1 MSSSKSR
8 IGSGKVYLV
17 GAGPGDLG
25 LVTLRAKEC
34 IENADVIVYD
44 HLANPETLGWAR
56 DDAEI
61 IDAGKTPGESRIS
74 QNEINELLIEK
85 AREGKQVVR
94 LKGGDPFVFGR
105 GAEEAQVIADAGI
118 PFEIVPGITS
128 SIAGPAYA
136 GIPITHRAHNSHV
149 TFFTG
154 HEDPAKMKSAID
166 YAALAKLGG
175 TQVMLMGV
183 ERLGPITSEMMKH
196 GVRSDLP
203 VALIRWA
210 TTGQQETL
218 TGTLADIA
226 QKAVANDFAAPAVAV
241 FGEVVALRDKLNW
254 YETRPLLGKRI
265 VVTRTRKQASV
276 LSGKLRALGAHVI
289 ELPTIRIEPPSDLRE
304 FAELVQDAH
313 IYDWIVFTSAN
324 GVDGF
329 FDIFFKL
336 YDDAREIGGARI
348 AAIGPATA
356 QRVKDFH
363 LHVDLQPK
371 EFVAEEIVREFKKQG
386 SVENLKIL
394 LVRAEKARD
403 VLPKGLSALGAIV
416 DEAFA
421 YRTVPE
427 TRDISGARRQLAK
440 DGADL
445 ITFTSSSTVEN
456 FLALGHTVAERNASC
471 QHRSNHVADCA
482 RPWFEDR
489 RRSSATRYRR
499 SGGRDR
505 RILCRESCRKVKRGK
520 SPRSNTALRRATFF
534 NFRNILTF
542 NCRLVYG
549 LNRNLVRPRFAL
561 AFALRRCFCEGVS
574 KARKRRTSSRMP
586 SASSLFFNR
595 FSARSTGSPL
605 RTITSGI
612 INHS

>member
-1 MSSSKSR
+1 MTKSTKQN
-8 IGSGKVYLV
+8 GTVCLV

-44 HLANPETLGWAR
+44 HLANPETLRWAR

-61 IDAGKTPGESRIS
+61 IYAGKEPGGS
-74 QNEINELLIEK
+74 QLSQQEINALLIEK

-105 GAEEAQVIADAGI
+105 GAEEAKAIADVGV
-118 PFEIVPGITS
+118 PFEVVPGITS
-128 SIAGPAYA
+128 AIAGPAYA
-136 GIPITHRAHNSHV
+136 GIPMTHRAHNSHV

-154 HEDPAKMKSAID
+154 HEDPAKAESAID

-183 ERLGPITSEMMKH
+183 ERLGSITSEMLKQ

-203 VALIRWA
+203 VALVRSA

-226 QKAVANDFAAPAVAV
+226 QKTIASDFKAPAVAV
-241 FGEVVALRDKLNW
+241 FGEVVALRDRLNW
-254 YETRPLLGKRI
+254 YEKRPLLGKRI

-276 LSGKLRALGAHVI
+276 LSDKLRALGAHVI
-289 ELPTIRIEPPSDLRE
+289 EMPTIRIEPPSDLRE
-304 FAELVQDAH
+304 FAEIVQDAH
-313 IYDWIVFTSAN
+313 TYDWIVFTSAN
-324 GVDGF
+324 GVEAF
-329 FDIFFKL
+329 FNVFFKL
-336 YDDAREIGGARI
+336 YDDAREIGGVRI

-363 LHVDLQPK
+363 LHVDLQPD
-371 EFVAEEIVREFKKQG
+371 EFVAEAVAREFKKQE
-386 SVENLKIL
+386 SIENLRIL

-403 VLPKGLSALGAIV
+403 VLPRELSAAGAIV

-427 TRDISGARRQLAK
+427 TRDTSGARRQLAQ

-445 ITFTSSSTVEN
+445 ITFTSSSTIEN
-456 FLALGHTVAERNASC
+456 FLALGLPWPKGMRIASIG
-471 QHRSNHVADCA
+471 
-482 RPWFEDR
+482 P
-489 RRSSATRYRR
+489 
-499 SGGRDR
+499 
-505 RILCRESCRKVKRGK
+505 
-520 SPRSNTALRRATFF
+520 
-534 NFRNILTF
+534 
-542 NCRLVYG
+542 
-549 LNRNLVRPRFAL
+549 
-561 AFALRRCFCEGVS
+561 
-574 KARKRRTSSRMP
+574 
-586 SASSLFFNR
+586 
-595 FSARSTGSPL
+595 
-605 RTITSGI
+605 ITSKTARDQGLKVDVEARRHDI
-612 INHS
+612 DGLVQAVMELFEKS

>member
-1 MSSSKSR
+1 MSTSKSKN
-8 IGSGKVYLV
+8 GKVYLV

-44 HLANPETLGWAR
+44 RLANPETLGWAR

-61 IDAGKTPGESRIS
+61 VYVGKTPGDSQIS
-74 QNEINELLIEK
+74 QQEINALLIGK

-94 LKGGDPFVFGR
+94 LKGGDPFMFGR
-105 GAEEAQVIADAGI
+105 GAEEAQIIADAGI
-118 PFEIVPGITS
+118 PFEVVPGITS

-154 HEDPAKMKSAID
+154 HEDPAKTENAID

-183 ERLGPITSEMMKH
+183 ERLGSITSEMIKH
-196 GVRSDLP
+196 GVRGDLP
-203 VALIRWA
+203 VALVRRA

-218 TGTLADIA
+218 TGTLQDIA

-241 FGEVVALRDKLNW
+241 FGEVVALRDKLDW
-254 YETRPLLGKRI
+254 YEKRPLLGKRI
-265 VVTRTRKQASV
+265 VVTRTRKQASA
-276 LSGKLRALGAHVI
+276 LSSKLRSLGAHVI

-304 FAELVQDAH
+304 FGELVQDAH

-324 GVDGF
+324 GVEAF

-336 YDDAREIGGARI
+336 YDDSREIGGARI

-356 QRVKDFH
+356 QQVKDFH

-371 EFVAEEIVREFKKQG
+371 EFVAEDVVREFKKQG
-386 SVENLKIL
+386 SIENLKIL

-403 VLPKGLSALGAIV
+403 VLPKELSALGAIV
-416 DEAFA
+416 DKALA

-427 TRDISGARRQLAK
+427 TRDTSGARQQLAK

-456 FLALGHTVAERNASC
+456 FLALGLPWPKGMQVATIGPITSKTVRDNGLKIDVEAKRHDIDGLVDAI
-471 QHRSNHVADCA
+471 AD
-482 RPWFEDR
+482 
-489 RRSSATRYRR
+489 
-499 SGGRDR
+499 
-505 RILCRESCRKVKRGK
+505 
-520 SPRSNTALRRATFF
+520 FF
-534 NFRNILTF
+534 
-542 NCRLVYG
+542 
-549 LNRNLVRPRFAL
+549 
-561 AFALRRCFCEGVS
+561 
-574 KARKRRTSSRMP
+574 ARKATAKS
-586 SASSLFFNR
+586 
-595 FSARSTGSPL
+595 
-605 RTITSGI
+605 
-612 INHS
+612 

>member
-1 MSSSKSR
+1 VSTSKNKSN
-8 IGSGKVYLV
+8 SGKVYLV

-44 HLANPETLGWAR
+44 HLANPDTLGWAR
-56 DDAEI
+56 DDAEVVYV
-61 IDAGKTPGESRIS
+61 GKTPGDSQIS
-74 QNEINELLIEK
+74 QQEINALLIEK
-85 AREGKQVVR
+85 ARGGKQVVR

-105 GAEEAQVIADAGI
+105 GAEEAQIIADAGI
-118 PFEIVPGITS
+118 PFEVVPGITS

-136 GIPITHRAHNSHV
+136 GIPMTHRAHNSHV

-154 HEDPAKMKSAID
+154 HEDPAKTESTID

-183 ERLGPITSEMMKH
+183 ERLGSITSEMMKR
-196 GVRSDLP
+196 GVRGDLP
-203 VALIRWA
+203 VALVRWA
-210 TTGQQETL
+210 TTGRQETL
-218 TGTLADIA
+218 TGTLVDIA

-254 YETRPLLGKRI
+254 YEKRPLLGKRI

-276 LSGKLRALGAHVI
+276 LSSKLRTLGAHVI
-289 ELPTIRIEPPSDLRE
+289 ELPTIRIEPPTDLRE

-324 GVDGF
+324 GVDAF

-336 YDDAREIGGARI
+336 YDDSREIGGPRI

-371 EFVAEEIVREFKKQG
+371 EFVAEEIMEEFKKQG
-386 SVENLKIL
+386 SIENLKVL

-403 VLPKGLSALGAIV
+403 VLPKELSALGAIV
-416 DEAFA
+416 DEGFA

-427 TRDISGARRQLAK
+427 TRDTSGARRQLAK

-456 FLALGHTVAERNASC
+456 FLALGLPWPKGMQVASIGPVTSRTARDNGLTIDVEAKRHDIDGLVDAI
-471 QHRSNHVADCA
+471 ADFFA
-482 RPWFEDR
+482 
-489 RRSSATRYRR
+489 
-499 SGGRDR
+499 
-505 RILCRESCRKVKRGK
+505 RKVAAK
-520 SPRSNTALRRATFF
+520 T
-534 NFRNILTF
+534 
-542 NCRLVYG
+542 
-549 LNRNLVRPRFAL
+549 
-561 AFALRRCFCEGVS
+561 
-574 KARKRRTSSRMP
+574 
-586 SASSLFFNR
+586 
-595 FSARSTGSPL
+595 
-605 RTITSGI
+605 
-612 INHS
+612 

>member
-1 MSSSKSR
+1 MAKSTKQN
-8 IGSGKVYLV
+8 GTVYLV

-44 HLANPETLGWAR
+44 HLANPEMVGWAR

-61 IDAGKTPGESRIS
+61 IYAGKEPGESRT
-74 QNEINELLIEK
+74 QQEINALLIDK

-105 GAEEAQVIADAGI
+105 GAEEAQTIADVGV
-118 PFEIVPGITS
+118 PFEVVPGVTS
-128 SIAGPAYA
+128 AIAGPAYA
-136 GIPITHRAHNSHV
+136 GIPMTHRAHNSHV

-154 HEDPAKMKSAID
+154 HEDPSKAESAID

-183 ERLGPITSEMMKH
+183 ERLGSITSEMLKH

-203 VALIRWA
+203 VALVRSA

-218 TGTLADIA
+218 TGTLGDIA
-226 QKAVANDFAAPAVAV
+226 QKAAASDFKAPAVAV
-241 FGEVVALRDKLNW
+241 FGEVVSLRDSLNW
-254 YETRPLLGKRI
+254 YEKRPLLGKRI

-276 LSGKLRALGAHVI
+276 LSDKLRALGTHVI
-289 ELPTIRIEPPSDLRE
+289 ELPTIHIEPPSDLRE
-304 FAELVQDAH
+304 FAKLVQDAH

-324 GVDGF
+324 GVEAF
-329 FDIFFKL
+329 FDVFFKL
-336 YDDAREIGGARI
+336 YDDAREIGGVRI
-348 AAIGPATA
+348 AAIGPATT

-363 LHVDLQPK
+363 LHVDLQPE
-371 EFVAEEIVREFKKQG
+371 EFVAEAVARQFKQQG
-386 SVENLKIL
+386 SIENLRIL

-403 VLPKGLSALGAIV
+403 VLPKELSAAGAIV

-427 TRDISGARRQLAK
+427 TRDTGGARRQLAQ

-456 FLALGHTVAERNASC
+456 FLALGLPWPKGMRIASIG
-471 QHRSNHVADCA
+471 
-482 RPWFEDR
+482 P
-489 RRSSATRYRR
+489 
-499 SGGRDR
+499 
-505 RILCRESCRKVKRGK
+505 
-520 SPRSNTALRRATFF
+520 
-534 NFRNILTF
+534 
-542 NCRLVYG
+542 
-549 LNRNLVRPRFAL
+549 
-561 AFALRRCFCEGVS
+561 
-574 KARKRRTSSRMP
+574 
-586 SASSLFFNR
+586 
-595 FSARSTGSPL
+595 
-605 RTITSGI
+605 ITSKTARDQGLTVDVEARRHDI
-612 INHS
+612 DGLVQAIRELFAEKSS